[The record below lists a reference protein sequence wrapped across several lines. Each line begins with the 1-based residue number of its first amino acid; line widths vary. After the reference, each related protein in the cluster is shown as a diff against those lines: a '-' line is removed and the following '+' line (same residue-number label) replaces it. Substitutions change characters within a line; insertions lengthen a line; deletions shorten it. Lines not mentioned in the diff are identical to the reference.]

1 MRLEIRGAWLWDG
14 RRPLADCAARVV
26 LADGRV
32 ARMGG
37 GPAEAAETYEFG
49 EATILPGL
57 VDMHTHLGINHE
69 AGDIRAQMGDPPV
82 RHILAG
88 ARSLRQDLRSGVTT
102 AKLNGDRD
110 FYDLQMR
117 EAIRDG
123 RAEGPRL
130 LVSGK
135 GIKSSRCTGGVVA
148 TCLADGPE
156 AVGRCVDENL
166 RAGADWIKL
175 FASGSV
181 LGERAAVLRPFYG
194 LPELS
199 VAVEKAHAAGKR
211 VAVHCFGGEAA
222 DAGIAAGVDQV
233 EHGWLLS
240 DRQLEAVARRGTWLC
255 PTVAVVAD
263 PGGVLAHVPAGPA
276 HNAAKRRVDEVLE
289 VAQRALRSGARLV
302 AGTDA
307 MHGRL
312 ADELVCLQDLGGAPH
327 ELLRMATGNAGE
339 ALGLPGEV
347 GLLRE
352 GGPADLLV
360 VRGNAL
366 ADVRCLRDVLM
377 VVQAGRI
384 VRGPTSEV
392 QGRDPEA
399 RWPQSSLDVTK
410 GAAKVRLVRWHPYR
424 EQGP

>member
-14 RRPLADCAARVV
+14 RRPLRDRPARVV
-26 LADGRV
+26 IEGGRV
-32 ARMGG
+32 GRLGG
-37 GPAEAAETYEFG
+37 GPADGAETYEFG
-49 EATILPGL
+49 DATILPGL

-69 AGDIRAQMGDPPV
+69 TGDIRAQMADPPV

-88 ARSLRQDLRSGVTT
+88 AHSLRQDLRAGVTT

-110 FYDLQMR
+110 FFDLQMR
-117 EAIRDG
+117 EAIREG

-130 LVSGK
+130 LVAGK

-156 AVGRCVDENL
+156 AVGRCVEENL

-181 LGERAAVLRPFYG
+181 LGERGAVLRPFYRP
-194 LPELS
+194 PELS
-199 VAVEKAHAAGKR
+199 VAVEKAHAAGRR

-222 DAGIAAGVDQV
+222 DACLAAGVDQI

-240 DRQLEAVARRGTWLC
+240 DRQLEAAARRGTWLC

-276 HNAAKRRVDEVLE
+276 RDEAKRRVDEVLE
-289 VAQRALRSGARLV
+289 VARRALRSGARLV

-312 ADELVCLQDLGGAPH
+312 ADELLRLQDLGAAP
-327 ELLRMATGNAGE
+327 EDLLRMATGSAGE
-339 ALGLPGEV
+339 ALGLPDEV
-347 GLLRE
+347 GTLRE

-366 ADVRCLRDVLM
+366 ADVRCLRDVLL
-377 VVQAGRI
+377 VVQDGRI
-384 VRGPTSEV
+384 VRGPRSEV
-392 QGRDPEA
+392 QDRSEVRGPKSEVAKLQMARGMPHPE
-399 RWPQSSLDVTK
+399 
-410 GAAKVRLVRWHPYR
+410 GAP
-424 EQGP
+424 